1 MARSSKYLKFKKRK
15 KQEGDQKIV
24 KDAFVKGVGLRNVAL
39 RKAAIPL
46 PSFFSLTTEL
56 RIIMSNV
63 NEGFT
68 VNVFQRQNLE
78 RKKEQLITD

>member
-15 KQEGDQKIV
+15 KQGGDQKIV
-24 KDAFVKGVGLRNVAL
+24 KDAFVKGVGLHNVAL

>member
-15 KQEGDQKIV
+15 KQGGDQKIV
-24 KDAFVKGVGLRNVAL
+24 AFVKGVGLRNVAL

>member
-15 KQEGDQKIV
+15 KQGGDQKIV

>member
-1 MARSSKYLKFKKRK
+1 MTRSSKYLKFKKRK
-15 KQEGDQKIV
+15 KQGGDQKIV

>member
-15 KQEGDQKIV
+15 KQGGDQKIV
-24 KDAFVKGVGLRNVAL
+24 KDAFVKGVGLRNVTL